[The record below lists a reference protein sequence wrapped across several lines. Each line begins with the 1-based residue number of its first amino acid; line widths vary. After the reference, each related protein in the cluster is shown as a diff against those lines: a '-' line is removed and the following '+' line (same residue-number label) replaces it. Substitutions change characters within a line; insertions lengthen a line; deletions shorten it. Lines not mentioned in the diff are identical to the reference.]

1 MRDLTNQKG
10 TYVSNSVN
18 QKNFDSALTVILT
31 EANLDGTRW
40 MITKIQEAALR
51 EPDADVVDILNRIVA
66 QVESQLD
73 RRTVELTGKYGRD

>member
-1 MRDLTNQKG
+1 MAD
-10 TYVSNSVN
+10 SIN

-40 MITKIQEAALR
+40 VITKIQEAALR
-51 EPDADVVDILNRIVA
+51 EPDTEVVNLLNRIVG
-66 QVESQLD
+66 QVEGMLD